1 MLGLIPVRYN
11 IYEKKS
17 KEDRRESKNI
27 RMNCK
32 ERRKREREREREN
45 RENKG
50 KIKKQFKTMII

>member
-32 ERRKREREREREN
+32 ERRKREREREN

-50 KIKKQFKTMII
+50 KVKKQFKTMII